1 LDRGRSHT
9 RRREDAHQRRT
20 TSQSTQGLAWRLD
33 GRPRCKLCERKGVF
47 MKKLVVM
54 MAVVSAIATIID
66 VSDASAQS
74 WGRRGANV
82 RCTNGGVVQERWYCN
97 LKNAPAGPWNNYR
110 SRGRYKLR
118 PGMEGRRT

>member
-1 LDRGRSHT
+1 
-9 RRREDAHQRRT
+9 
-20 TSQSTQGLAWRLD
+20 
-33 GRPRCKLCERKGVF
+33 LCEQKGVF

>member
-1 LDRGRSHT
+1 VEVRWQNSLQIVRALLGEIDHGERAGVGNCH
-9 RRREDAHQRRT
+9 
-20 TSQSTQGLAWRLD
+20 
-33 GRPRCKLCERKGVF
+33 CERKGVF

-54 MAVVSAIATIID
+54 MAVVSTIATIID
-66 VSDASAQS
+66 ASDASAQS

-118 PGMEGRRT
+118 SGMEGR

>member
-1 LDRGRSHT
+1 MAELVANCLRCSARSITVNAPAFGIVTASERG
-9 RRREDAHQRRT
+9 
-20 TSQSTQGLAWRLD
+20 
-33 GRPRCKLCERKGVF
+33 CF

-54 MAVVSAIATIID
+54 MAVVSTIATIID

-118 PGMEGRRT
+118 PGMEGR

>member
-1 LDRGRSHT
+1 
-9 RRREDAHQRRT
+9 
-20 TSQSTQGLAWRLD
+20 
-33 GRPRCKLCERKGVF
+33 

-82 RCTNGGVVQERWYCN
+82 RCTNGGVVQESGTAIS
-97 LKNAPAGPWNNYR
+97 KTHQPDHGTITAPGGVTNCGPAWKADELSAAWCSRFRQPNYAC
-110 SRGRYKLR
+110 
-118 PGMEGRRT
+118 